1 MEERTSRQ
9 PRYRLP
15 GGRGSR
21 LRSRAFR
28 RGRAVLLAAC
38 AAVLAL
44 ALAAGVHSAA
54 QARSAVVASGS
65 VPHSLPPE
73 AGAAA
78 PPAGTTAGSAT
89 GAIDPALDSEL
100 NAIIAGN
107 PEYQIGVAL
116 LDLSDGANKT
126 VHQYGVGEPFVAAS
140 TAKVLAAE
148 AYYHLVETGA
158 ASLDEQLGAY
168 SAAFQLQAM
177 IQQSDNDSWSLI
189 MDAVGHEELTDYAAS
204 LGVEYS
210 PESNTLTPS
219 DMARILARLY
229 SGSLLDAGDTA
240 ELLATMQDT
249 NDETLIPAAVPAG
262 ITVFHK
268 YGALDGELH
277 DAGILAKDGHAYA
290 LVVYTKG
297 EDLSSVPE
305 RREIIHQLT
314 SAVTHALF

>member
-9 PRYRLP
+9 SRYRPP
-15 GGRGSR
+15 GSGGTR

-38 AAVLAL
+38 AALLAL

-54 QARSAVVASGS
+54 QARSTSAVAAGS
-65 VPHSLPPE
+65 TANDQAPA

-78 PPAGTTAGSAT
+78 GTAAGHVAGT
-89 GAIDPALDSEL
+89 INPALDAAL
-100 NAIIAGN
+100 NAIIAAN
-107 PEYQIGVAL
+107 PEYQVGVAL
-116 LDLSDGANKT
+116 LDLTGANDQ
-126 VHQYGVGEPFVAAS
+126 VHQYGVEQPFVAAS

-158 ASLDEQLGAY
+158 ASLDDQLGAY
-168 SAAFQLQAM
+168 PAAFQLQAM

-189 MDAVGHEELTDYAAS
+189 MDAVGHQELTDYAAA
-204 LGVEYS
+204 LGVDYS

-219 DMARILARLY
+219 DMARILAGLY
-229 SGSLLDAGDTA
+229 SGTLLDAGDTA

-249 NDETLIPAAVPAG
+249 NDESLIPAAVPAG

-297 EDLSSVPE
+297 EDLGSVPE
-305 RREIIHQLT
+305 RTEIIHQLT
-314 SAVTHALF
+314 GAVADALF